1 MTVLTPRERD
11 VLKLV
16 AQGQSNKDIAQR
28 LVLSEHTVH
37 RHLANILR
45 KLDLS
50 FGPFRPFS
58 SSALAITDRAKGMA
72 AICVQLVK
80 YIWPILLD
88 ARCATG
94 ATVTRI
100 TMVSRM
106 PSGDYCFH
114 ATTGAIT
121 PARG

>member
-16 AQGQSNKDIAQR
+16 VQGQSNKDIAQR

-50 FGPFRPFS
+50 S
-58 SSALAITDRAKGMA
+58 RAA
-72 AICVQLVK
+72 AAAWGVRAGLV
-80 YIWPILLD
+80 
-88 ARCATG
+88 
-94 ATVTRI
+94 
-100 TMVSRM
+100 
-106 PSGDYCFH
+106 
-114 ATTGAIT
+114 
-121 PARG
+121 